1 MYLLY
6 TVLYGLALV
15 ITLPYWLIAMLRS
28 GKYRAGLRERLGRVP
43 ARLKLPNKDERS
55 IWFHAVSVGEVL
67 AVSDLISALKTLVP
81 EARFFISTTT
91 LTGQTLARQ
100 RFGEANVF
108 YMPLDLPFAVHGV
121 LRAIRPTI
129 LVLAETEFWPN
140 VLRLSKKSGASIAVV
155 NARISDR
162 SLPGYRRFRGWLS
175 PVLKSADVFLAQ
187 ADIDAERLV
196 DIGAPPDRVKVAGN
210 LKFDSKIPPDS
221 TLSQLLRQVLASDQR
236 VLVFGSTVEAEE
248 ALLVPCFKAVL
259 SDFPDALIILA
270 PRHPERFDTVA
281 ELLHS
286 AGLTFRRRSAWNG
299 KPISGGV
306 LLLDS
311 IGELASIYSL
321 AQITFVGGSLVP
333 RGGHNILEP
342 AQFAKPIL
350 IGPHYENFRAI
361 VDEFVAHDA
370 VRIVQSEHLP
380 AIVLRLLQSPEE
392 AADLGRRAA
401 AVVAKGQG
409 SVQRTLEALLP
420 LLDRDP
426 IHRPQLSVPRA

>member
-6 TVLYGLALV
+6 TVLYALVLV

-28 GKYRAGLRERLGRVP
+28 GKYRAGLSERLGRVP
-43 ARLKLPNKDERS
+43 ARLKLPRQEERT

-67 AVSDLISALKTLVP
+67 AVTDLISALKILRP
-81 EARFFISTTT
+81 ETRVFISTTT
-91 LTGQTLARQ
+91 LTGQTLAQQ

-108 YMPLDLPFAVHGV
+108 YMPLDLPFAVNAV
-121 LRAIRPTI
+121 LRALHPTM

-140 VLRLSKKSGASIAVV
+140 VLRLSKTSGASIAVV

-162 SLPGYRRFRGWLS
+162 SLPGYRRFRRWLS
-175 PVLKSADVFLAQ
+175 PVLKSVDVFLAQ
-187 ADIDAERLV
+187 ANIDAERLV
-196 DIGAPPDRVKVAGN
+196 EIGAPPERVQVGGN
-210 LKFDSKIPPDS
+210 LKFDAKIPADS
-221 TLSQLLRQVLASDQR
+221 ALSQLLRQVLASDQH
-236 VLVFGSTVEAEE
+236 VLVFGSTVDDEE
-248 ALLVPCFKAVL
+248 ALLVPGFKAVL
-259 SDFPDALIILA
+259 SEFPKAVIILA
-270 PRHPERFDTVA
+270 PRHPERFDTVV

-286 AGLTFRRRSAWNG
+286 SGFSFWRRSAWNG

-306 LLLDS
+306 LLLDT
-311 IGELASIYSL
+311 IGELASVYSL

-401 AVVAKGQG
+401 LVVSKGQG
-409 SVQRTLEALLP
+409 SVQRTLEALLA